1 MIQLINSIF
10 PLQPVHQTAKIRVP
24 DGLDCET
31 PKIHVCNPNDPTAWE
46 KKYGYKNPFRT
57 SCHHLGV
64 TELDAYTEYL
74 NKIGADEA
82 LDQLLRA
89 GGERY

>member
-1 MIQLINSIF
+1 MIQLINSIS
-10 PLQPVHQTAKIRVP
+10 PLQPVHQTTSNRVS

-64 TELDAYTEYL
+64 TDLNLYADYL
-74 NKIGADEA
+74 RKIGADEA
-82 LDQLLRA
+82 LDELFGA
-89 GGERY
+89 GERY